1 MTYEEMIEDETFIEE
16 MQTRIMSDQ
25 EMDTM
30 YIPDVEY
37 MNIDGISRI
46 LQILVPRKRVME
58 NEKYPLIVYVQG
70 SAWHKQNVYQ
80 HVGQLNY
87 LCKQGFVVAI
97 VQYRESDLAPF
108 PAQIEDT
115 KTAIRFLRKHHE
127 EYFIDEQNV
136 FLFGDSSGGHVA
148 LVSGLTSKLPL
159 FNSNLYSEYSNEVRA
174 IIDFYGVR
182 VKYEKSEMS
191 MLMLGY
197 AISIHK
203 SQGGSAKVTITLTP
217 SCHAYMMNSNLLY
230 VALTRTKEKCFHIGD
245 KDTVNRSI
253 KKKENF
259 KRNTFL
265 LDILKKL
272 KIKLNKKESK

>member
-108 PAQIEDT
+108 PAHGNCQPSLLIPHS
-115 KTAIRFLRKHHE
+115 RNCR
-127 EYFIDEQNV
+127 
-136 FLFGDSSGGHVA
+136 
-148 LVSGLTSKLPL
+148 P
-159 FNSNLYSEYSNEVRA
+159 YSPR
-174 IIDFYGVR
+174 
-182 VKYEKSEMS
+182 
-191 MLMLGY
+191 
-197 AISIHK
+197 
-203 SQGGSAKVTITLTP
+203 
-217 SCHAYMMNSNLLY
+217 
-230 VALTRTKEKCFHIGD
+230 
-245 KDTVNRSI
+245 
-253 KKKENF
+253 
-259 KRNTFL
+259 
-265 LDILKKL
+265 
-272 KIKLNKKESK
+272 

>member
-1 MTYEEMIEDETFIEE
+1 MTYEEMIEDEAFIEG

-115 KTAIRFLRKHHE
+115 KTAIRFLRKHH
-127 EYFIDEQNV
+127 
-136 FLFGDSSGGHVA
+136 
-148 LVSGLTSKLPL
+148 
-159 FNSNLYSEYSNEVRA
+159 
-174 IIDFYGVR
+174 
-182 VKYEKSEMS
+182 
-191 MLMLGY
+191 
-197 AISIHK
+197 
-203 SQGGSAKVTITLTP
+203 
-217 SCHAYMMNSNLLY
+217 
-230 VALTRTKEKCFHIGD
+230 
-245 KDTVNRSI
+245 
-253 KKKENF
+253 
-259 KRNTFL
+259 
-265 LDILKKL
+265 
-272 KIKLNKKESK
+272 